1 MDSERK
7 KMKQIKN
14 LIIGGGISGLT
25 AAYYLKKDFLIVE
38 KEQELGGY
46 CRTIHNPNYVW
57 DYAGHFYHFKTEQM
71 KQLFLSLV
79 EEDEIITQTKV
90 TKIYYKGKLIDYPFQ
105 SNIHQLEKNELL
117 ECVYD
122 LFFKEEKE
130 TYDSFLD
137 MLYGKFGGAIT
148 EKFLKPYNE
157 KLYAT
162 NLTTLDRDA
171 MGRFFPYANLSDI
184 IKNFKNNQTVT
195 YNDHFLYLKQG
206 TQYFIDKLRAQI
218 DQDSIISGV
227 KVEKIDLGQ
236 KVAQLSDGTTITYQ
250 NLINTSPLNQF
261 FEVLGD
267 DYSQILSEMSFNKVL
282 VFNLGFNKKSSKYNQ
297 EHWVYFPDKTL
308 NFYRVG
314 FYDNILNQDKLSL
327 YVEIGFSKDA
337 SIDVDKE
344 LAKTLD
350 GLRAVEILDDE
361 IELVDKSVIIMDPAY
376 VHINGDTDKKIT
388 SIKEQLE
395 QQNVY
400 TTGRYGKWTYSS
412 MEDCMTWAYD
422 IAQQL
427 NN

>member
-1 MDSERK
+1 
-7 KMKQIKN
+7 MKQIKN

>member
-1 MDSERK
+1 
-7 KMKQIKN
+7 MKQIKN

-162 NLTTLDRDA
+162 DLTTLDRDA

-236 KVAQLSDGTTITYQ
+236 KVAQLSDGTTIAYQ

-267 DYSQILSEMSFNKVL
+267 DYSQIISEMSFNKVL
-282 VFNLGFNKKSSKYNQ
+282 VFNLGFNKKLSKYNQ

-337 SIDVDKE
+337 AIDVDKE

>member
-162 NLTTLDRDA
+162 DLTTLDRDA

-227 KVEKIDLGQ
+227 KVEKIDLEQ
-236 KVAQLSDGTTITYQ
+236 KVTQLSDGTTIAYQ

-267 DYSQILSEMSFNKVL
+267 DYSQIISEMSFNKVL

-395 QQNVY
+395 QQNAY

>member
-1 MDSERK
+1 
-7 KMKQIKN
+7 MKQIKN

-25 AAYYLKKDFLIVE
+25 VAYYLKKDFLIVE

-90 TKIYYKGKLIDYPFQ
+90 TKIYYKDKLIDYPFQ
-105 SNIHQLEKNELL
+105 SNIHQLEKDELL

-162 NLTTLDRDA
+162 DLTTLDRDA

-236 KVAQLSDGTTITYQ
+236 KIAQLSNGTMIAYQ

>member
-25 AAYYLKKDFLIVE
+25 VAYYLKKDFLIVE

-90 TKIYYKGKLIDYPFQ
+90 TKIYYKDKLIDYPFQ
-105 SNIHQLEKNELL
+105 SNIHQLEKDELL

-162 NLTTLDRDA
+162 DLTTLDRDA

-236 KVAQLSDGTTITYQ
+236 KIAQLSNGTMIAYQ

>member
-1 MDSERK
+1 
-7 KMKQIKN
+7 MKQIKN

-162 NLTTLDRDA
+162 DLTTLDRDA

-236 KVAQLSDGTTITYQ
+236 KVAQLSDGTTIAYQ

-350 GLRAVEILDDE
+350 GLRAVDILDDE

>member
-1 MDSERK
+1 
-7 KMKQIKN
+7 MKQIKN

-25 AAYYLKKDFLIVE
+25 AAYYFKKDFLIVE

-162 NLTTLDRDA
+162 DLTTLDRDA

-218 DQDSIISGV
+218 DQNSIISGV

-236 KVAQLSDGTTITYQ
+236 KVAQLSDGTMIAYR

>member
-1 MDSERK
+1 
-7 KMKQIKN
+7 MKQIKN

-105 SNIHQLEKNELL
+105 SNIHQLEKDELL

-162 NLTTLDRDA
+162 DLTTLDRDA

-236 KVAQLSDGTTITYQ
+236 KVAQLSDGTTIAYQ

-297 EHWVYFPDKTL
+297 EHWVYFPDKIL

>member
-1 MDSERK
+1 
-7 KMKQIKN
+7 MKQIKN

-162 NLTTLDRDA
+162 DLTTLDRDA

-195 YNDHFLYLKQG
+195 YNDHFLYLKRG

-236 KVAQLSDGTTITYQ
+236 KVAQLSDGTMIAYQ

>member
-1 MDSERK
+1 
-7 KMKQIKN
+7 MKQIKN

-130 TYDSFLD
+130 TYDNFLD

-388 SIKEQLE
+388 SIKEQFE

>member
-1 MDSERK
+1 
-7 KMKQIKN
+7 MKQIKN

-162 NLTTLDRDA
+162 DLTTLDRDA

-227 KVEKIDLGQ
+227 KVEKIDLEQ
-236 KVAQLSDGTTITYQ
+236 KVTQLSDGTTIAYQ

-267 DYSQILSEMSFNKVL
+267 DYSQIISEMSFNKVL

-395 QQNVY
+395 QQNAY

>member
-1 MDSERK
+1 
-7 KMKQIKN
+7 
-14 LIIGGGISGLT
+14 
-25 AAYYLKKDFLIVE
+25 
-38 KEQELGGY
+38 
-46 CRTIHNPNYVW
+46 
-57 DYAGHFYHFKTEQM
+57 
-71 KQLFLSLV
+71 
-79 EEDEIITQTKV
+79 
-90 TKIYYKGKLIDYPFQ
+90 
-105 SNIHQLEKNELL
+105 
-117 ECVYD
+117 
-122 LFFKEEKE
+122 
-130 TYDSFLD
+130 
-137 MLYGKFGGAIT
+137 
-148 EKFLKPYNE
+148 
-157 KLYAT
+157 
-162 NLTTLDRDA
+162 

>member
-1 MDSERK
+1 
-7 KMKQIKN
+7 MKQIKN

-25 AAYYLKKDFLIVE
+25 TAYYLKKDFLIVE

-105 SNIHQLEKNELL
+105 SNIHQLEKDELL

-162 NLTTLDRDA
+162 DLTTLDRDA

-236 KVAQLSDGTTITYQ
+236 KVVQLSDGTAIAYQ

-327 YVEIGFSKDA
+327 YVEIGFSKDT
-337 SIDVDKE
+337 SIDVEKE

-388 SIKEQLE
+388 SIKERLE